1 MLHPTLD
8 GTVTAV
14 VKSKYLE
21 HHLLH
26 FPVFFPIFDHKDML
40 SDCKGIQT
48 QPPSSKTNI
57 QPFSQTDQIIELYCE
72 DLSVWSADCMLLS
85 CRIRGELSESSLR
98 IYPNVTELFAWNKR
112 DI

>member
-48 QPPSSKTNI
+48 RN
-57 QPFSQTDQIIELYCE
+57 
-72 DLSVWSADCMLLS
+72 LLV
-85 CRIRGELSESSLR
+85 L
-98 IYPNVTELFAWNKR
+98 KR
-112 DI
+112 TFNRLAKRTK